1 MDRKQDGHDQE
12 LFEPKTNEFDGS
24 VNAVADTGR
33 HTNEFADEL
42 DGEYEA
48 EFSPFREAE
57 VNATEAMNPARGSM
71 TGSARQADE
80 EYAAEVAAPA
90 PRVLTNPEEERPQES
105 RTANREQPEQAQQ
118 GAGMGW
124 AALILAIASLFLLP
138 QLLGPAA
145 AIVGAIAWTRG
156 SRALGVWSIVIG
168 LISLVSYFILV
179 PLYA

>member
-1 MDRKQDGHDQE
+1 MDRKQKEFEQE

-24 VNAVADTGR
+24 VNAVSDTGGF
-33 HTNEFADEL
+33 TNEFADDL
-42 DGEYEA
+42 DGEYEE

-57 VNATEAMNPARGSM
+57 VDTTEAMNPSNGSM
-71 TGSARQADE
+71 TGTEQADE
-80 EYAAEVAAPA
+80 EYAAEVAPA
-90 PRVLTNPEEERPQES
+90 PRALVQPEKERPMES
-105 RTANREQPEQAQQ
+105 RAADRESEQTA

-124 AALILAIASLFLLP
+124 TALILALASLFLLP
-138 QLLGPAA
+138 QWLGPAA